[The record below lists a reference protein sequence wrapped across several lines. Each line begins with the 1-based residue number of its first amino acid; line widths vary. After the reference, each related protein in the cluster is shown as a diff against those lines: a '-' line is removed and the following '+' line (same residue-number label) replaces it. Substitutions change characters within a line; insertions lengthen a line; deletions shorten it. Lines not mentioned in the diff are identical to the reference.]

1 MNRINYQ
8 LSLARAAMLLLVA
21 MLSVVTV
28 RAEEVNIGTVAEW
41 NAFAARVNSGETTLD
56 GLLTADLNFSDQTFT
71 VAGTSAHPYCG
82 TFDGASHTFTGINVS
97 KSGDI
102 TANRQG
108 LFGSIGTG
116 GSVKN
121 VTITGSSFAGW
132 DYVGGIA
139 GYNQGGTVTNCHVT
153 STVTIGTTAGNKE
166 YHGGIVG
173 YNSSIYSTVS
183 HCTSAA
189 IVTNSDL
196 TACHYFGGIVGGNL
210 GGTVEYCLAVGATV
224 SAVTSSGAIAGSNT
238 GTLSHNYYANC
249 RVGETTSKIG
259 IGSGDVSTNDGA
271 MPAILL
277 YDQGTEA
284 AGNTSTISDNNGNEK
299 NIALYGR
306 TLLKTGDWNTL
317 CLPFSLSDAQIATSP
332 LAGATIKELDTAAD
346 GTSLD
351 EGTLTLKFKDAASIV
366 AGKPYIVKWASGD
379 NIVNPV
385 FHGVTITST
394 TPASDVVSNDG
405 KVTFVGQYS
414 PFKVGNTSSGD
425 DGNLNEII
433 LLSTGN
439 KLGYA
444 TSARTLKSFR
454 CHFYV
459 SASAAVRNFELDFG
473 EEETTSLSE
482 ELRVKSEKSDNA
494 VFDLSGRKINF
505 QFSIFNSQLKTKG
518 LYIVNGKKVVIN

>member
-1 MNRINYQ
+1 MNRKNYYQ
-8 LSLARAAMLLLVA
+8 LSLARAAMLLLVT
-21 MLSVVTV
+21 MLSVVSV
-28 RAEEVNIGTVAEW
+28 RAEDVNIGTVAEW
-41 NAFAARVNSGETTLD
+41 NAFAARVNSGEIMLH
-56 GLLTADLNFSDQTFT
+56 GLLTADLDFCDQTFT
-71 VAGTSAHPYCG
+71 VAGTSAHPFRG

-97 KSGDI
+97 M

-108 LFGSIGTG
+108 LFGSIGSKG
-116 GSVKN
+116 VVKN
-121 VTITGSSFAGW
+121 VTVTGSLFAGC
-132 DYVGGIA
+132 DYVGGIV
-139 GYNQGGTVTNCHVT
+139 GYNEGGTITNCHVT
-153 STVTIGTTAGNKE
+153 ATVTIGTTAGNIG

-173 YNSSIYSTVS
+173 YNSSIFSTVS

-189 IVTNSDL
+189 IVTNSNQ
-196 TACHYFGGIVGGNL
+196 TSCQYFGGIVGGNC

-224 SAVTSSGAIAGSNT
+224 SSVISSGAIAGSNT
-238 GTLSHNYYANC
+238 STLSYNYYANC

-284 AGNTSTISDNNGNEK
+284 AGNTTTISDNSGSEK

-317 CLPFSLSDAQIATSP
+317 CLPFFLSDAQIATSP

-394 TPASDVVSNDG
+394 TPSDVVSNDG

-459 SASAAVRNFELDFG
+459 SASAAVRNFEFDFG
-473 EEETTSLSE
+473 DFDSEETTSLSE
-482 ELRVKSEKSDNA
+482 ELRVKSEESDNA
-494 VFDLSGRKINF
+494 VYDLSGRKV
-505 QFSIFNSQLKTKG
+505 NSQFKKKG
-518 LYIVNGKKVVIN
+518 IYIVNGRKVLY

>member
-1 MNRINYQ
+1 MNRKDNQHI
-8 LSLARAAMLLLVA
+8 LARAAIVLLVA

-41 NAFAARVNSGETTLD
+41 NAFAARVNGGETTLD

-97 KSGDI
+97 KSGDV

-108 LFGSIGTG
+108 LFGSIGSG
-116 GSVKN
+116 GVVKN
-121 VTITGSSFAGW
+121 VTVTGSSFAGW

-139 GYNQGGTVTNCHVT
+139 GYNQGGTISNCHVT
-153 STVTIGTTAGNKE
+153 STVTIGSNSGKE
-166 YHGGIVG
+166 HHGGIVG
-173 YNSSIYSTVS
+173 YNSSIYSIVS
-183 HCTSAA
+183 HCTSGA
-189 IVTNSDL
+189 IVTNSGQA
-196 TACHYFGGIVGGNL
+196 ACHYFGGIVGNNS

-224 SAVTSSGAIAGSNT
+224 SAVTNSGAIAGSNT
-238 GTLSHNYYANC
+238 GTLSYNYYANC
-249 RVGETTSKIG
+249 RVGETTSNIG

-271 MPAILL
+271 LPAILL

-284 AGNTSTISDNNGNEK
+284 AGNTTTISGNSGSEK
-299 NIALYGR
+299 NVVLYGR

-317 CLPFSLSDAQIATSP
+317 CLPFALSDAQIATSP

-394 TPASDVVSNDG
+394 TPSDVVSNDG

-473 EEETTSLSE
+473 DFDSGGTTSLSE
-482 ELRVKSEKSDNA
+482 ELRVKSEESDNA
-494 VFDLSGRKINF
+494 VYDLSGRKA
-505 QFSIFNSQLKTKG
+505 NSQFKKKG
-518 LYIVNGKKVVIN
+518 IYIVNGRKVLF

>member
-1 MNRINYQ
+1 MV
-8 LSLARAAMLLLVA
+8 LLVA
-21 MLSVVTV
+21 MLSVVTA
-28 RAEEVNIGTVAEW
+28 RAEVLNIGTVAEW
-41 NAFAARVNSGETTLD
+41 NAFASRVNSGETTLD
-56 GLLTADLNFSDQTFT
+56 GLLTANLDFSDQTFT

-82 TFDGASHTFTGINVS
+82 TFDGASHTFTGISVS

-116 GSVKN
+116 GFVKN

-132 DYVGGIA
+132 NYVGGIA

-153 STVTIGTTAGNKE
+153 ASVTIGTTAGSKE

-189 IVTNSDL
+189 IVTNSDQ

-238 GTLSHNYYANC
+238 STLSYNYYANC

-284 AGNTSTISDNNGNEK
+284 AGNTTTISDNNGNEK

-317 CLPFSLSDAQIATSP
+317 CLPFALSDAQIATSP

-366 AGKPYIVKWASGD
+366 AGKPYIVKWTSGD

-394 TPASDVVSNDG
+394 TPSDVVSNDG

-473 EEETTSLSE
+473 DFDSDGIEE
-482 ELRVKSEKSDNA
+482 
-494 VFDLSGRKINF
+494 IN
-505 QFSIFNSQLKTKG
+505 NSQFIIHNDNDAGAVYNLNGQRLSKPQKG
-518 LYIVNGKKVVIN
+518 FNIVNGKKVVIN